1 MKIFGF
7 IITCL
12 VVSACSDLKV
22 YSDYDKETDFDSF
35 DSFILLPWTQGDSLI
50 NKFDKERIMNSVKN
64 QMVDRGHAYYE
75 DNAKLTVSLFLKLDN
90 SRSTTTY
97 SNYYGGYGYGYPGW
111 GWGGGMSSSIY
122 SDNYYTIG
130 TLVIDV
136 YDTKSKQLIWQGVGA
151 KSVDD
156 IPQSRE
162 KSVPK
167 VISYIFRKYPRSIQ
181 KY

>member
-1 MKIFGF
+1 
-7 IITCL
+7 
-12 VVSACSDLKV
+12 VD
-22 YSDYDKETDFDSF
+22 
-35 DSFILLPWTQGDSLI
+35 QGDSLI
-50 NKFDKERIMNSVKN
+50 NRFDKERILNSVKK

-75 DNAKLTVSLFLKLDN
+75 DDAKLAVSLFLKMDN
-90 SRSTTTY
+90 RRSTT
-97 SNYYGGYGYGYPGW
+97 GGW
-111 GWGGGMSSSIY
+111 GWGGGMSSTTY

-130 TLVIDV
+130 TLVIDI
-136 YDTKSKQLIWQGVGA
+136 YDTKIKQLIWQRVGA
-151 KSVDD
+151 KSVDE